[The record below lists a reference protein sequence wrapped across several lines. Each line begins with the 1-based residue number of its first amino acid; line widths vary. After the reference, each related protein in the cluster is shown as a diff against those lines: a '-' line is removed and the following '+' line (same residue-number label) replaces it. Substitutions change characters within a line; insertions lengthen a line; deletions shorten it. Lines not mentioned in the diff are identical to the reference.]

1 MEPEIPPNG
10 DHSPVYGTPGALHAA
25 APASDVL
32 YPDGKNVFSNPPAS
46 FTFTSYAAAP
56 ADAADDPASTSPPY
70 RTLLNTHEVEA
81 LQRELEQTKAEI
93 TASRLEIGSLRTYHM
108 NLATKATE
116 MQSEN
121 EELQN
126 MLAESNEKVQELQRT
141 LDSTELK
148 RTTLEALNR
157 RTNAKLEAAQLEFE
171 KQELK
176 IQQQDEENTQLT
188 SLLTLHTNTDESSQ
202 LKQQHAYDIAQ
213 LKQQHADG
221 IAQLEAERANLQS
234 QIMEQQDELY
244 SNTVEYNE
252 LTTKFRAVKDDH
264 DKLFVTSD
272 KLRTYAEEQRDIAQ
286 GIKGR
291 CDEETE
297 RVSIRYQQQIDDL
310 IKQLRVHH
318 DTSKDATTPW
328 PISRV
333 SRFTNHQSE
342 DAETSLINHGNGKG
356 SSAPSERHRRYSSG
370 TSVLNDSSMIKAL
383 DLNKLK

>member
-126 MLAESNEKVQELQRT
+126 MLAE
-141 LDSTELK
+141 
-148 RTTLEALNR
+148 
-157 RTNAKLEAAQLEFE
+157 
-171 KQELK
+171 
-176 IQQQDEENTQLT
+176 
-188 SLLTLHTNTDESSQ
+188 
-202 LKQQHAYDIAQ
+202 
-213 LKQQHADG
+213 
-221 IAQLEAERANLQS
+221 
-234 QIMEQQDELY
+234 
-244 SNTVEYNE
+244 
-252 LTTKFRAVKDDH
+252 
-264 DKLFVTSD
+264 
-272 KLRTYAEEQRDIAQ
+272 
-286 GIKGR
+286 
-291 CDEETE
+291 
-297 RVSIRYQQQIDDL
+297 
-310 IKQLRVHH
+310 
-318 DTSKDATTPW
+318 
-328 PISRV
+328 
-333 SRFTNHQSE
+333 
-342 DAETSLINHGNGKG
+342 
-356 SSAPSERHRRYSSG
+356 
-370 TSVLNDSSMIKAL
+370 
-383 DLNKLK
+383 